1 MRIAMLIVLLAAG
14 GFRFVDSPTDR
25 VEGGPPIEIRMD
37 GRAAEGMEARIAVIR
52 EKFPELRRHRT
63 TRFEILSDL
72 PADEVAGHGTLLE
85 RTAHAVEAFRE
96 ALGIDWG
103 VGDRD
108 RQLVVAFASQDDF
121 VRFAAGFDQM
131 NARWLAG
138 YFSPRHGHL
147 AYHDAHDHPGVR
159 RAASRHHLDVVA
171 RDDVARDDVAGVD
184 EFEDDPRLAGLRR
197 FVARTNASVVVHEA
211 THMLLHRRDIL
222 AATVD
227 TPLWLAEGLAGSFEP
242 VDPARKFGPTRPS
255 NGRTAEFRDLLADG
269 SIPSVRSMLTTDTM
283 PDAREVNAFYASSA
297 TLCSWLVRH
306 RPDGM
311 RRYLERMP
319 RRLGDEVRVASV
331 DSEAGDP
338 DAASIF
344 DLGTGRTVDP
354 RIARFESAFGDV
366 DELEHDWLA
375 WERAVQDT
383 TISTVVEQ
391 D

>member
-1 MRIAMLIVLLAAG
+1 MRLAMVIVLLAAG
-14 GFRFVDSPTDR
+14 GFRFVDLPVDQ

-37 GRAAEGMEARIAVIR
+37 GRTEGGMEDRISEIR
-52 EKFPELRRHRT
+52 ERFPNLQRHRT
-63 TRFEILSDL
+63 LRFEILSDL
-72 PADEVAGHGTLLE
+72 APDSVGRHGMILE

-103 VGDRD
+103 IHDQD

-121 VRFAAGFDQM
+121 VRFAALFDQL

-138 YFSPRHGHL
+138 YFSPRRGHL

-159 RAASRHHLDVVA
+159 RIEDRHRREIVA
-171 RDDVARDDVAGVD
+171 RGEAEPPAAMG
-184 EFEDDPRLAGLRR
+184 DDPGLAGLWQ
-197 FVARTNASVVVHEA
+197 FVSRTNASVVVHEA

-242 VDPARKFGPTRPS
+242 VDPDRRFGPTRPC
-255 NGRTAEFRDLLADG
+255 NGRTAEFRDLLSEEKVPTLR
-269 SIPSVRSMLTTDTM
+269 SILLTEEM
-283 PDAREVNAFYASSA
+283 PDARELNAFYASSA
-297 TLCSWLVRH
+297 ALCSWLVRQ

-319 RRLGDEVRVASV
+319 RRLSAPPSVVMEASSRDQVSPDEDDDAT
-331 DSEAGDP
+331 EAP
-338 DAASIF
+338 MN
-344 DLGTGRTVDP
+344 GRLVE
-354 RIARFESAFGDV
+354 FENAFGDLQK
-366 DELEHDWLA
+366 LERDWLA
-375 WERAVQDT
+375 WERAVRDTAVSGHQDL
-383 TISTVVEQ
+383 